1 MTHSNRPTDH
11 PSRDGQRHKRIQERL
26 VLYTGGVALVI
37 VAIAAYVS
45 LRWISGSV
53 ENQVN
58 SQLLDAA
65 NRSAALVD
73 AYVQYREHLVRALA
87 SNPRVVDASLA
98 GTERARSLGLVSA
111 RCPGW
116 NALVAA
122 SAGCPPVADLERQLH
137 VARSLDVDPRTKG
150 YLRQL
155 LSDGDMVEVLLTDA
169 YGLNAVTTELS
180 SDFVQ
185 SDEGWWTDAY
195 HNGFGAVT
203 PAYDESARVVS
214 VAMAAAVR
222 EDSASAPVGVIKV
235 VFDVDDLDGQ
245 LARAA
250 STSGVAVQLVDS
262 AGDVIAGSGNLPRL
276 RPIPDFPVQMLA
288 GSDSTVTFGTAQA
301 AQLGALA
308 SAYGAHWHVVAHMP
322 EDTALAPL
330 RAARYMI
337 LGVTG
342 FALLVLGVL
351 LALIGRFVSR
361 RVSQPAERLAVLAER
376 VSGGDLSV
384 EVTGSESND
393 ELGRLS
399 RATRAMVHELRR
411 LVSAINDAST
421 ETSAMAAEI
430 TAATEEMSAAASEMA
445 STSNELSHQSSGM
458 ADTIQ
463 HTAADAGRLMEIA
476 GRLGEGSQEG
486 VARNAQLR
494 SLALQNRE
502 RLDESAHGLAV
513 LAEDAKLGTESA
525 EALVAAS
532 EEIRA
537 FVTLVRKIARQSK
550 LLSLNASME
559 AARAGER
566 GEGFAVVASEI
577 RKLAAGA
584 SDAADRTEKT
594 VQEVLSRV
602 DAARASSQRTAETVG
617 SVQRA
622 TQLALDSFTQVEQAV
637 AELERWTTSID
648 ESARDS
654 RTLIS
659 STSERLEALARGT
672 ESFAAAMEEVAASAE
687 EQSAS
692 TQQIAATAAQLADA
706 AERLTTIVST
716 FNLGEMQEDQ
726 APRDGPEN
734 DAGAE
739 APAAARGSAAR
750 GELVGV

>member
-1 MTHSNRPTDH
+1 MTYSARSTER
-11 PSRDGQRHKRIQERL
+11 SSSDGQKQKRIQERL
-26 VLYTGGVALVI
+26 VLYTGGIALVI

-73 AYVQYREHLVRALA
+73 AYVHYREHLVRALA
-87 SNPRVVDASLA
+87 MDPTVVDASLA
-98 GTERARSLGLVSA
+98 GDARARTLGL
-111 RCPGW
+111 PGKSM
-116 NALVAA
+116 AE
-122 SAGCPPVADLERQLH
+122 LEQQFR
-137 VARSLDVDPRTKG
+137 VTRSLDVDPRAKS
-150 YLRQL
+150 YLRRL

-169 YGLNAVTTELS
+169 AGRNAVTTELS

-185 SDEGWWTDAY
+185 SDEDWWTDAAR
-195 HNGFGAVT
+195 NGFGAVT
-203 PAYDESARVVS
+203 PAYDESAGVVS
-214 VAMAAAVR
+214 VAMAATVR
-222 EDSASAPVGVIKV
+222 EDTLGTPQGVIKV

-245 LARAA
+245 LQRAA
-250 STSGVAVQLVDS
+250 STSGVAVQLVDQS
-262 AGDVIAGSGNLPRL
+262 GAIIAGSGTLPRL
-276 RPIPDFPVQMLA
+276 RPIPDFPLSYLA
-288 GSDSTVTFGTAQA
+288 GGDSVVRFGPADGM
-301 AQLGALA
+301 QLAALA
-308 SAYGAHWHVVAHMP
+308 SAYGGKWHLVAHMP
-322 EDTALAPL
+322 EQTALAPL

-337 LGVTG
+337 LGVTL
-342 FALLVLGVL
+342 FALIVLGVL
-351 LALIGRFVSR
+351 LMLIARFVAR

-376 VSGGDLSV
+376 VSGGDLTV
-384 EVTGSESND
+384 EVVGSESND

-458 ADTIQ
+458 AETIQ
-463 HTAADAGRLMEIA
+463 HTAADASRLMEIA
-476 GRLGEGSQEG
+476 GRLADGSREG
-486 VARNAQLR
+486 VERNAQLR
-494 SLALQNRE
+494 VVAQENRQ

-525 EALVAAS
+525 EALVVAS

-537 FVTLVRKIARQSK
+537 FVTLVRKMARQSK

-602 DAARASSQRTAETVG
+602 DAARASSQRTAQTVG

-622 TQLALDSFTQVEQAV
+622 TQLALESFTQVEQAV
-637 AELERWTTSID
+637 VELERWTTSID

-654 RTLIS
+654 RSLIA
-659 STSERLEALARGT
+659 STSERLETLARGT
-672 ESFAAAMEEVAASAE
+672 ESFAAAMEQVAASAE

-706 AERLTTIVST
+706 AERLTTIVAT
-716 FNLGEMQEDQ
+716 FNVGESAKSDEPED
-726 APRDGPEN
+726 
-734 DAGAE
+734 GAE
-739 APAAARGSAAR
+739 HADANAQSGGASERR
-750 GELVGV
+750 ELVGV